1 MTKQPGKLSH
11 FLTEITEP
19 YLAFLRGLTPALLFF
34 VLYMVMTEYIKDPEF
49 RKGLF
54 FYINEPDLIDI
65 VYYVI
70 RCFVAIPLL
79 IMLSA
84 YLLSLRSFYLKQQ
97 NILAEIGFSQMAT
110 FLLWAIF
117 WLIQLI
123 SSVFVVLFAV
133 INFYKIYDSLFL
145 MS

>member
-1 MTKQPGKLSH
+1 
-11 FLTEITEP
+11 
-19 YLAFLRGLTPALLFF
+19 
-34 VLYMVMTEYIKDPEF
+34 MVMTEYIKDPEF
-49 RKGLF
+49 RKELF

-97 NILAEIGFSQMAT
+97 NILAEIGFSRITT

>member
-1 MTKQPGKLSH
+1 MTKQPGKLSR

-49 RKGLF
+49 RKGLL

-70 RCFVAIPLL
+70 RCRHSIVNYALCLL
-79 IMLSA
+79 TQ
-84 YLLSLRSFYLKQQ
+84 FT
-97 NILAEIGFSQMAT
+97 E
-110 FLLWAIF
+110 FLLKATKYPCRDWF
-117 WLIQLI
+117 
-123 SSVFVVLFAV
+123 
-133 INFYKIYDSLFL
+133 
-145 MS
+145 

>member
-1 MTKQPGKLSH
+1 
-11 FLTEITEP
+11 
-19 YLAFLRGLTPALLFF
+19 
-34 VLYMVMTEYIKDPEF
+34 MTEYIKDPEF

-97 NILAEIGFSQMAT
+97 NILAEIGFSLMAT

>member
-54 FYINEPDLIDI
+54 FYINEPGLIDI

-97 NILAEIGFSQMAT
+97 NILAEIGFSPIAT

-133 INFYKIYDSLFL
+133 INFSKIYDSLFL

>member
-1 MTKQPGKLSH
+1 MTKSPSKLS
-11 FLTEITEP
+11 
-19 YLAFLRGLTPALLFF
+19 AFLRGLTPALLFF

-97 NILAEIGFSQMAT
+97 NILAEIGFSPMAT

>member
-1 MTKQPGKLSH
+1 M
-11 FLTEITEP
+11 
-19 YLAFLRGLTPALLFF
+19 AFLRGLTPALLFF

-49 RKGLF
+49 RKELF

-97 NILAEIGFSQMAT
+97 NILAEIGFSPITT

>member
-1 MTKQPGKLSH
+1 MSNQTNKFSR

-49 RKGLF
+49 RSLLF
-54 FYINEPDLIDI
+54 LHFDNTYVLDT

-70 RCFVAIPLL
+70 QFIVIIPLFVM
-79 IMLSA
+79 ISA

-97 NILAEIGFSQMAT
+97 SILKEIQFSPC
-110 FLLWAIF
+110 FHYFLWAIF
-117 WLIQLI
+117 WLIQFI
-123 SSVFVVLFAV
+123 SSIFVLLFAL
-133 INFYKIYDSLFL
+133 INFYKVYDSLFSL
-145 MS
+145 

>member
-1 MTKQPGKLSH
+1 MNNQPSKLSH

-34 VLYMVMTEYIKDPEF
+34 VLYMVMTQYIKDPAFVKE
-49 RKGLF
+49 LF
-54 FYINEPDLIDI
+54 LYIDNQNVLEI

-70 RCFVAIPLL
+70 RFLVIIPLF

-97 NILAEIGFSQMAT
+97 KILAEVGFGLFT
-110 FLLWAIF
+110 KTLLWIIF
-117 WLIQLI
+117 WLIQII
-123 SSVFVVLFAV
+123 SSIFVLLFALV
-133 INFYKIYDSLFL
+133 NFYKVYDNLF
-145 MS
+145 MM

>member
-1 MTKQPGKLSH
+1 MNNQPNKLSH

-34 VLYMVMTEYIKDPEF
+34 VLYMVMTQYIKDPAFVKE
-49 RKGLF
+49 LF
-54 FYINEPDLIDI
+54 LYIDNQNVLEI

-70 RCFVAIPLL
+70 RFLVIIPLF

-97 NILAEIGFSQMAT
+97 KIIAEVGFGLFT
-110 FLLWAIF
+110 KTLLWIIF
-117 WLIQLI
+117 WLIQII
-123 SSVFVVLFAV
+123 SSIFVLLFALV
-133 INFYKIYDSLFL
+133 NFYKVYDNLF
-145 MS
+145 MM